1 MARWL
6 ETLEA
11 MPHVLTAVLVS
22 DDGLEIESVGGAQI
36 GTLALAAE
44 TASLV
49 RSSAVAGKNL
59 GGGKLFR
66 WSFTT
71 DNFEVISIRVGLF
84 HSLTVAVQRG
94 ADARGLQVEMARMAL
109 KLVPQLEPQS

>member
-6 ETLEA
+6 EPLQA

-22 DDGLEIESVGGAQI
+22 DDGLEIESIGGQQI
-36 GTLALAAE
+36 EATALAAE

-49 RSSAVAGKNL
+49 RSSATAGRNL

-71 DNFEVISIRVGLF
+71 DNFEVISIRVGVY

-109 KLVPQLEPQS
+109 KLVPQLEPSS

>member
-6 ETLEA
+6 ETLET

-22 DDGLEIESVGGAQI
+22 DDGLEIESVGGTQI
-36 GTLALAAE
+36 AAPSLAAE
-44 TASLV
+44 TASLI
-49 RSSAVAGKNL
+49 RSSSAASKNL

-71 DNFEVISIRVGLF
+71 DNFEIISIRVGND

-94 ADARGLQVEMARMAL
+94 ADARNLQVEMARLAL
-109 KLVPQLEPQS
+109 KLVPQLEP

>member
-1 MARWL
+1 MGQWL
-6 ETLEA
+6 ASLA
-11 MPHVLTAVLVS
+11 SMPHVLTAVLVS
-22 DDGLEIESVGGAQI
+22 DSGLEIESIGGAVISSQI
-36 GTLALAAE
+36 LAAE

-49 RSSAVAGKNL
+49 RASSIAGTNL

-71 DNFEVISIRVGLF
+71 DHFEVISLRVGLQ

-94 ADARGLQVEMARMAL
+94 SDPRNLQVEMARL
-109 KLVPQLEPQS
+109 SLQLVSQLEN

>member
-1 MARWL
+1 MAKWL

-22 DDGLEIESVGGAQI
+22 DDGLEIESVGGTQI
-36 GTLALAAE
+36 SSPSLAAE

-49 RSSAVAGKNL
+49 RSSATASRNL

-71 DNFEVISIRVGLF
+71 DNFEIISIRVGNA

-94 ADARGLQVEMARMAL
+94 ADARNLQVEMARLAL
-109 KLVPQLEPQS
+109 KLVPQLEP

>member
-1 MARWL
+1 MAGWL
-6 ETLEA
+6 EGLQG

-22 DDGLEIESVGGAQI
+22 DDGIEIESVGGPQI
-36 GTLALAAE
+36 DPPVLAAE
-44 TASLV
+44 TASMV
-49 RSSAVAGKNL
+49 RSSAIAGKNL

-71 DNFEVISIRVGLF
+71 DNFEIISIRVGMH

-94 ADARGLQVEMARMAL
+94 ADARALQVEMARMAL
-109 KLVPQLEPQS
+109 RLVPQLEPQ